1 VRQQQVCSA
10 DRWPHDLTDE
20 QILERLVALNAERAA
35 EEARGVIRWLRPEFQ
50 HPAGQPVQKRME
62 IEPEEEETPKRKGGK
77 TAKPPATSA
86 TGAKRAEA
94 GKKSVWPKS
103 LAAQV
108 AAVSQQLQSATK
120 PVTPADIAQ
129 GFTRAKADDVA
140 ELLDALVT
148 LGKARTTKGGKY
160 VAA

>member
-10 DRWPHDLTDE
+10 DHWPHDLTDE

-62 IEPEEEETPKRKGGK
+62 IEPEEETPKRKGGK
-77 TAKPPATSA
+77 TAKPQATSTA
-86 TGAKRAEA
+86 GGMRAEA
-94 GKKSVWPKS
+94 GKKSAWPKS

-129 GFTRAKADDVA
+129 GFTRAKADDIA